1 MRYLLTTLLLLI
13 STAGWAAA
21 DSPRVILETN
31 KGNIVLELYPDKAPK
46 TVANFLQYVQEGFY
60 ANTIFHRVINGFM
73 IQGGGFTPKYERKNT
88 HPPVINE
95 ADNGLKNN
103 KGSIAMARTLDPHSA
118 SAQFFINVANNDF
131 LNFKSKSPNGW
142 GYAVFGKVVQGMD
155 VVDAIKAIPTVPA
168 GPFPRDVP
176 RDTVI
181 IVRATRV
188 SN

>member
-1 MRYLLTTLLLLI
+1 
-13 STAGWAAA
+13 
-21 DSPRVILETN
+21 
-31 KGNIVLELYPDKAPK
+31 
-46 TVANFLQYVQEGFY
+46 
-60 ANTIFHRVINGFM
+60 
-73 IQGGGFTPKYERKNT
+73 
-88 HPPVINE
+88 
-95 ADNGLKNN
+95 
-103 KGSIAMARTLDPHSA
+103 MARTLDPHSA

>member
-1 MRYLLTTLLLLI
+1 MRHLLTTLLLLL
-13 STAGWAAA
+13 STASWAET
-21 DSPRVILETN
+21 DNPRVILETN

-60 ANTIFHRVINGFM
+60 ANTIFHRVIKGFM
-73 IQGGGFTPKYERKNT
+73 IQGGGFDPKYTRKNT
-88 HPPVINE
+88 HPPIINE
-95 ADNGLKNN
+95 ATNGLQNN
-103 KGSIAMARTLDPHSA
+103 KGSIAMARTFDPHSA

-155 VVDAIKAIPTVPA
+155 VVDTIKAIPTVPA

-176 RDTVI
+176 RDPVI